1 MRALASFGEA
11 LSEPSQWVRA
21 LAGVA
26 ALGYRD
32 AREANRGERL
42 PGCAMGLSTVT
53 LQVGNLASP
62 DVTEAV
68 AFLIDSGAIY
78 SIVPSAVLER
88 LGITP
93 LAAEQFHL
101 ADGTTITRKKGIA
114 LFRYGDRVGGA
125 DAIFGEDE
133 DSTLLGVTTLEALGL
148 SLDPIRRRLR
158 PVPLILAAV

>member
-1 MRALASFGEA
+1 
-11 LSEPSQWVRA
+11 V
-21 LAGVA
+21 
-26 ALGYRD
+26 LGYRC
-32 AREANRGERL
+32 AREANRGERDRDGPEYRHA
-42 PGCAMGLSTVT
+42 PGRKPR
-53 LQVGNLASP
+53 QP
-62 DVTEAV
+62 DVTEGV

-125 DAIFGEDE
+125 DAIFGEGE
-133 DSTLLGVTTLEALGL
+133 DSSLFGVTTLEALGL
-148 SLDPIRRRLR
+148 SLDPIQRQLR
-158 PVPLILAAV
+158 PVPLVLAAF

>member
-1 MRALASFGEA
+1 
-11 LSEPSQWVRA
+11 
-21 LAGVA
+21 
-26 ALGYRD
+26 
-32 AREANRGERL
+32 
-42 PGCAMGLSTVT
+42 MGLSTVT

-148 SLDPIRRRLR
+148 SLDPIRRQLR
-158 PVPLILAAV
+158 PVPLVLAAV

>member
-1 MRALASFGEA
+1 
-11 LSEPSQWVRA
+11 
-21 LAGVA
+21 
-26 ALGYRD
+26 
-32 AREANRGERL
+32 
-42 PGCAMGLSTVT
+42 MGLSTVT
-53 LQVGNLASP
+53 LQVGNPASP

-125 DAIFGEDE
+125 DIPVEVRGAMPFRGERPHR
-133 DSTLLGVTTLEALGL
+133 GL
-148 SLDPIRRRLR
+148 AHDR
-158 PVPLILAAV
+158 AQHA

>member
-1 MRALASFGEA
+1 
-11 LSEPSQWVRA
+11 
-21 LAGVA
+21 
-26 ALGYRD
+26 
-32 AREANRGERL
+32 
-42 PGCAMGLSTVT
+42 MGLSTVT
-53 LQVGNLASP
+53 LQVGTPASP

-78 SIVPSAVLER
+78 SIVPSAVLAR

-148 SLDPIRRRLR
+148 SLDPIRRQLR
-158 PVPLILAAV
+158 PVPLVLAAVGGGSQPSPKCRSAFPPRYLPTVASGTPYLDSVARAS

>member
-1 MRALASFGEA
+1 
-11 LSEPSQWVRA
+11 
-21 LAGVA
+21 
-26 ALGYRD
+26 
-32 AREANRGERL
+32 
-42 PGCAMGLSTVT
+42 VT
-53 LQVGNLASP
+53 LQVGNPGRPEA
-62 DVTEAV
+62 TEAV

-101 ADGTTITRKKGIA
+101 ADGTTITRRKGIA

-148 SLDPIRRRLR
+148 SLDPIRRQLR

>member
-32 AREANRGERL
+32 ARETNRGERL

-88 LGITP
+88 IGITSS
-93 LAAEQFHL
+93 AAEPFRL
-101 ADGTTITRKKGIA
+101 ADA
-114 LFRYGDRVGGA
+114 
-125 DAIFGEDE
+125 
-133 DSTLLGVTTLEALGL
+133 TTLARK
-148 SLDPIRRRLR
+148 PRIARF
-158 PVPLILAAV
+158 

>member
-1 MRALASFGEA
+1 
-11 LSEPSQWVRA
+11 
-21 LAGVA
+21 
-26 ALGYRD
+26 
-32 AREANRGERL
+32 
-42 PGCAMGLSTVT
+42 MGLSTVT
-53 LQVGNLASP
+53 LQVGNPASP

-148 SLDPIRRRLR
+148 SLDPIRRQLR
-158 PVPLILAAV
+158 PVPLLLAAV

>member
-1 MRALASFGEA
+1 TGGARGLGPGR
-11 LSEPSQWVRA
+11 LR
-21 LAGVA
+21 VA
-26 ALGYRD
+26 TP
-32 AREANRGERL
+32 ARPA
-42 PGCAMGLSTVT
+42 
-53 LQVGNLASP
+53 
-62 DVTEAV
+62 VTEAV
-68 AFLIDSGAIY
+68 AFLIASGAIY

-133 DSTLLGVTTLEALGL
+133 DSTLLGVTALEALGL
-148 SLDPIRRRLR
+148 SLDPIRRQLR
-158 PVPLILAAV
+158 PVPLVLAAV